1 MTTICRVKPHKL
13 SALVAL
19 PAITLLT
26 LAGCAFPKPAA
37 PEPAPET
44 SVPSATST
52 PTEEAEE
59 PDDSSAAS
67 GDVAA
72 PGTTAGPG
80 EPLVT
85 EFTGTDGQKALI
97 ASSLVDVVPATTEQV
112 AFLNEQFDKGEL
124 DGFEISFIH
133 LEQKKVSGD
142 PIEFNA
148 DYTSFKPVDAEG
160 QRVQDVTVI
169 GWDECGTESF
179 TPEFDSGETLVQC
192 YIAAAPAGGGAPAG
206 LMYDGGFSED
216 NPFDYYDGKPL
227 LFLAD

>member
-1 MTTICRVKPHKL
+1 MKPLKL

-19 PAITLLT
+19 PIVTVLA
-26 LAGCAFPKPAA
+26 LAGCVPQPSPA
-37 PEPAPET
+37 PEPAAE
-44 SVPSATST
+44 SSAPAATPT
-52 PTEEAEE
+52 PTEAAEE
-59 PDDSSAAS
+59 PADASAAS

-85 EFTGTDGQKALI
+85 EFTGTDGQTALI

-133 LEQKKVSGD
+133 LEQTKVSGD

-179 TPEFDSGETLVQC
+179 TPEFDSGATLTQC
-192 YIAAAPAGGGAPAG
+192 YIAAAPSGGGAPAG
-206 LMYDGGFSED
+206 LMYDGGFSEE

-227 LFLAD
+227 LFLVD